1 MTEPL
6 EAAQSPLESIGAQLK
21 KERENQGYSV
31 NQVAELMRVAAVT
44 VNAIEAAD
52 ESKLPKPLFV
62 KGYVKGYCK
71 VLHLPENHFADLLAK
86 AFPEQK
92 IAPAVPLSSDGRPF
106 KREVFETTGSNWISK
121 IAMAVLAL
129 VLLAAVAY
137 FSGWLSS
144 SSEENDDTTTRSNS
158 PISTT
163 EIIQEPLLVDETNT
177 EPLVDANDISNE
189 QDSVAG
195 LADEATVALETEE
208 GDLSSQSVGEPTI
221 EPEPASSIINE
232 ATDTASEENSP
243 PPSVRV
249 KEVGSGQYT
258 LALDFSDSC
267 WIEVVD
273 LDGNVIDADLY
284 SPSRRLV
291 VQFDEPIEVLLGY
304 APAVTATLNEEPLT
318 FRIPPSEIVRLT
330 LPQGDL

>member
-1 MTEPL
+1 
-6 EAAQSPLESIGAQLK
+6 
-21 KERENQGYSV
+21 
-31 NQVAELMRVAAVT
+31 
-44 VNAIEAAD
+44 
-52 ESKLPKPLFV
+52 
-62 KGYVKGYCK
+62 
-71 VLHLPENHFADLLAK
+71 
-86 AFPEQK
+86 
-92 IAPAVPLSSDGRPF
+92 
-106 KREVFETTGSNWISK
+106 
-121 IAMAVLAL
+121 
-129 VLLAAVAY
+129 
-137 FSGWLSS
+137 
-144 SSEENDDTTTRSNS
+144 
-158 PISTT
+158 
-163 EIIQEPLLVDETNT
+163 LLVDETNT
-177 EPLVDANDISNE
+177 EPLVDANEISDE

-195 LADEATVALETEE
+195 FEDEATVALETEE
-208 GDLSSQSVGEPTI
+208 GDLSSQSVGEPTL
-221 EPEPASSIINE
+221 EPESSSPIISE
-232 ATDTASEENSP
+232 VTDTAGEENS